1 MTAVS
6 PATWTLQDDAMR
18 RRLEP
23 LLRMYPV
30 ALAEVRATAD
40 PALEPLEKELVET
53 SRYVAG
59 VVAQLNRQLPFS

>member
-1 MTAVS
+1 MASADV
-6 PATWTLQDDAMR
+6 QDDGLR

-30 ALAEVRATAD
+30 AIEEIRATGD
-40 PALEPLEKELVET
+40 PALEPLDRELVTT

-59 VVAQLNRQLPFS
+59 VVAQLNGRPPIE